1 MSDIFYLVSLWLT
14 GNLTSAIYVQEI
26 FLVIYPYM
34 LVAAVPK
41 QRVRKTTAVLPP
53 GLIDLQHHSRQ
64 PPRPLLQEL
73 LTHCFQIAHHQVQY
87 TTIGHIIEQEGVD
100 ILLFYRRECTV

>member
-1 MSDIFYLVSLWLT
+1 MINFS
-14 GNLTSAIYVQEI
+14 
-26 FLVIYPYM
+26 YPDV
-34 LVAAVPK
+34 LAAAVPH

-53 GLIDLQHHSRQ
+53 GLIDFQYHSCH

-87 TTIGHIIEQEGVD
+87 TTIGHIFEQEVVD
-100 ILLFYRRECTV
+100 ILLFYRRECTVC